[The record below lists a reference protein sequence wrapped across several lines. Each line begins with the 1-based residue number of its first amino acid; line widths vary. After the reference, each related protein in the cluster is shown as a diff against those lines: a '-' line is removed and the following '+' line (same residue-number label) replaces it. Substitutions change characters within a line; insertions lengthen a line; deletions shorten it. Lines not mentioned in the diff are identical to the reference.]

1 LQGSKVHTREL
12 WRPQDQSEFDV
23 VVIGSGAAGL
33 TAALTASAAG
43 AQVLILEKSALI
55 GGTSAMSG
63 AGTWIPCNRLARE
76 AGLSDSR
83 EEALTY
89 LRAASPEGWDREEQP
104 LWQSFVDNAAKMID
118 FVEAHSPLRY
128 QLLAEPDPQAE
139 KPGGKAAGRMISPYP
154 LSRRLLGRLGGRLR
168 RSTLPHLFT
177 YHELVTLDLYHA
189 PLRSLLKCAPR
200 LISRLLRAERGQG
213 SALIIGLLRGCL
225 DHGCLLSLD
234 SRVVELILD
243 REAGVGG
250 IKVRIGDRLYSVHAR
265 RGVVLATGGF
275 EWDAEL
281 LNQHFPGGVE
291 RLGSPRSNEGD
302 GQKLARKAGAKLAR
316 MDQANIYPLLPIF
329 YEGRLH
335 GLPVTFQA
343 EPHAI
348 VVNARAERFVSEYDY
363 NIGEALDRRDP
374 NSGAAINLPAWVIG
388 DIRVWKASPVL
399 RWYAAKEP
407 GWVKKAD
414 SLTALAN
421 IVGLE
426 PERLRA
432 TVERWNV
439 FCDTGRDEDF
449 HRGETGWERYKSK
462 HSSNDRGINPT
473 LGRIERVPFIA
484 MSINRSIVGTKGGAR
499 TTAKGEVLREDGS
512 VISGLYAAG
521 NAMANPIGTR
531 AVGAGTTI
539 GPCMTWGYICAKS
552 ISAANR

>member
-1 LQGSKVHTREL
+1 LRSSEL
-12 WRPQDQSEFDV
+12 WQPRDEADFDT

-43 AQVLILEKSALI
+43 AQVLILEKSECI

-63 AGTWIPCNRLARE
+63 AGTWIPCNRLAGE

-89 LRAASPEGWDREEQP
+89 LRAASPEGWADKEEP
-104 LWQSFVDNAAKMID
+104 LWRSFIDHAAEMID
-118 FVEAHSPLRY
+118 FVEEHTPLRY
-128 QLLAEPDPQAE
+128 QLLGEPDPQAE
-139 KPGGKAAGRMISPYP
+139 KPGGKVAGRMISPHP
-154 LSRRLLGRLGGRLR
+154 LSRRLLGGLKRRLR
-168 RSTLPHLFT
+168 HSTLPHLFT
-177 YHELVTLDLYHA
+177 YHELVTEDLYHA
-189 PLRSLLKCAPR
+189 PLTSLVRCAPR
-200 LISRLLRAERGQG
+200 LISRLVKGERGQG

-225 DHGCLLSLD
+225 DHGCQLSLE
-234 SRVVELILD
+234 SRVMELILD
-243 REAGVGG
+243 HQSGVSSV
-250 IKVRIGDRLYSVHAR
+250 KVRIGERSYGVHAR
-265 RGVVLATGGF
+265 RGVILATGGF
-275 EWDAEL
+275 EWDREL

-302 GQKLARKAGAKLAR
+302 GQKLARKAGAKLER

-335 GLPVTFQA
+335 GMPVTFQA

-348 VVNARAERFVSEYDY
+348 VVNAKSERFVSEYDY

-374 NSGAAINLPAWVIG
+374 NTREPINLPAWVIG
-388 DIRVWKASPVL
+388 DIRLWKNSPVL

-414 SLTALAN
+414 NLKALAK

-426 PERLRA
+426 PARLEA
-432 TVERWNV
+432 TVQRWNE
-439 FCDTGRDEDF
+439 FCDKGRDEDF
-449 HRGETGWERYKSK
+449 HRGETVWERYKSK
-462 HSSNDRGINPT
+462 HVAGDARTNPT
-473 LGRIERVPFIA
+473 LGKIERAPFIA

-499 TTAKGEVLREDGS
+499 TNAKGEVLREDGS
-512 VISGLYAAG
+512 IISGLYAAG

-552 ISAANR
+552 ILSANR